1 MSFSPFQPFRPFA
14 ASRRRYTFDPDA
26 LTYLAA
32 VETADTQSLE
42 PAVRVAI
49 DQFVKGCKAD
59 GIWDVIKASCILAGA
74 RTLDGCLVPL
84 KGAAPTN
91 VGGNFVSGDYDR
103 KTGLKGNGTTKYL
116 DSNRNNNADPQNSHH
131 IAVWVTEDDTTA
143 SGNPAPIG
151 AGLTQNGSTHIGY
164 GVAAGAYFVRSRT
177 TTVTN
182 GSSTARATGLHAIS
196 RTSSTNVD
204 ILVPGFAT
212 SITSGSQAALNQ
224 NILIFTRTTSTPFWN
239 GRNSFYSIG
248 EAIDLSALNSRIS
261 TLMSAL
267 NSAIP

>member
-1 MSFSPFQPFRPFA
+1 MSMLSIIA

-59 GIWDVIKASCILAGA
+59 GIWDAIKASCILAGA
-74 RTLDGCLVPL
+74 RTLAGCLVSL
-84 KGAAPTN
+84 KGTAPTN
-91 VGGNFVSGDYDR
+91 VGGNFVSGDYNR
-103 KTGLKGNGTTKYL
+103 KTGLKGNGTTKHL
-116 DSNRNNNADPQNSHH
+116 DSNRNNNADPRNSHH
-131 IAVWVTEDDTTA
+131 LAVWVTEVDTTE
-143 SGNPAPIG
+143 SGNPALIG
-151 AGLTQNGSTHIGY
+151 AGVDSTGSSHIAY
-164 GVAAGAYFVRSRT
+164 GLGIPAYLIRSRSNNPA
-177 TTVTN
+177 N
-182 GSSTARATGLHAIS
+182 GISASRATGLHAIS
-196 RTSSTNVD
+196 RTSSTNINV
-204 ILVPGFAT
+204 LLPGFA
-212 SITSGSQAALNQ
+212 SSVSLNAQ
-224 NILIFTRTTSTPFWN
+224 VPLDQTTYIFSRTTATPFWN

-261 TLMSAL
+261 TLMSDL